1 MPKRAR
7 KRGAG
12 RTDRQSSLG
21 LPNLTAPGRFAE
33 IFVTVFFL
41 FQLLLPLRYYLN
53 RPTSDERFAWRM
65 FSYTSR
71 RRCDSSVWDHV
82 QRDGRIV
89 PRRLNKS
96 DVDYIRWRNL
106 MERERPSVIEN
117 FLRYRLD
124 QPGVKSASLTLRCT
138 DLAGDAS
145 STLTYSIDSDGRMDK
160 TTGPAP

>member
-12 RTDRQSSLG
+12 RTDRQSSPG
-21 LPNLTAPGRFAE
+21 LSNLTAPGRFAA

-71 RRCDSSVWDHV
+71 RRCEPSVWDQV
-82 QRDGRIV
+82 ERDGRIV
-89 PRRLNKS
+89 PRRLSES
-96 DVDYIRWRNL
+96 DLAYIRWRNL
-106 MERERPSVIEN
+106 MAERPSVIEK

-145 STLTYSIDSDGRMDK
+145 STLTYSIDSDGRIAK
-160 TTGPAP
+160 TAGPAP